1 MFKPL
6 IVVTATLAL
15 GACATVPAPLQG
27 NYIASTPRAAPQVG
41 ETVRWGG
48 EIIKVEP
55 KENNTCVEIL
65 AHEFGSSTRPI
76 DTDRSAGRFIACQ
89 NGFIE
94 PGDYPKGREVT
105 VIGRL
110 SGTVTG
116 RIGEFDYVYPR
127 VAASTMYL
135 WPKRV
140 QRVSTYG
147 PGFYDP
153 FWGGPWGWN
162 GGFGYGGYYGY
173 GGPRPIIIVKPRNP
187 PPPPPP
193 SLQRRQ

>member
-1 MFKPL
+1 MLKLLPAA
-6 IVVTATLAL
+6 VAALAL
-15 GACATVPAPLQG
+15 GACATVPVPLQG
-27 NYIASTPRAAPQVG
+27 SFVASTPKAAPEVG

-48 EIIKVEP
+48 EVIGVEP
-55 KENNTCVEIL
+55 KSNTTCVEVL
-65 AHEFGSSTRPI
+65 AHELGSTARPI
-76 DTDRSAGRFIACQ
+76 DTKHSAGRFLACQ
-89 NGFIE
+89 SGFIE

-116 RIGEFDYVYPR
+116 RVGEFDYVYPR
-127 VAASTMYL
+127 VAATTMYL

-140 QRVSTYG
+140 PRGSGYG

-162 GGFGYGGYYGY
+162 GGFGNGYYGY
-173 GGPRPIIIVKPRNP
+173 GGPRPIIIVKPRS

-193 SLQRRQ
+193 SMQRHQ

>member
-1 MFKPL
+1 MLKLL
-6 IVVTATLAL
+6 IVAAGLL
-15 GACATVPAPLQG
+15 GLTACATVPVPLQG
-27 NYIASTPRAAPQVG
+27 NFVASTPRATPEDG

-48 EIIKVEP
+48 EVLRVEP
-55 KENNTCVEIL
+55 KTGTTCVEVL
-65 AHEFGSSTRPI
+65 GHALGSTARPI
-76 DTDRSAGRFIACQ
+76 DTDRSNGRFMACQ

-116 RIGEFDYVYPR
+116 RVGEFDYVYPR

-140 QRVSTYG
+140 QRIAG
-147 PGFYDP
+147 
-153 FWGGPWGWN
+153 
-162 GGFGYGGYYGY
+162 
-173 GGPRPIIIVKPRNP
+173 
-187 PPPPPP
+187 
-193 SLQRRQ
+193 

>member
-1 MFKPL
+1 MLKQIL
-6 IVVTATLAL
+6 VASAALAM
-15 GACATVPAPLQG
+15 GACATIPAPLEG
-27 NYIASTPRAAPQVG
+27 SYAATTPKLAPPDG

-48 EIIKVEP
+48 EVIRVEP
-55 KENNTCVEIL
+55 KAETTCVEVL
-65 AHEFGSSTRPI
+65 AHELGPSARPI

-89 NGFIE
+89 DGFIE

-105 VIGRL
+105 VVGQL

-116 RIGEFDYVYPR
+116 RVGEFDYVYPR
-127 VAASTMYL
+127 IAASTMYL

-140 QRVSTYG
+140 QRVAGYG

-162 GGFGYGGYYGY
+162 GGFGYGGYYGF
-173 GGPRPIIIVKPRNP
+173 GGPRQVIILKPKHRP
-187 PPPPPP
+187 PPPQMR
-193 SLQRRQ
+193 QRRK